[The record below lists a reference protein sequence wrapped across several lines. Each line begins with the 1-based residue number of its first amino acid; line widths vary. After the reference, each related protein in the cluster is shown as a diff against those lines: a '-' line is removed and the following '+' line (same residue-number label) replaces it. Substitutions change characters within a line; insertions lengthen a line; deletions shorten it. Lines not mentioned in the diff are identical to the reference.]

1 MYLHLGGNTVVSAA
15 AATIVDARLLGAEAN
30 RRFLEQAIATGHL
43 KEGGLPGAAAAR
55 RVLSGQRL
63 KTARCRD
70 YRR

>member
-15 AATIVDARLLGAEAN
+15 ATLVDARLLGAEAN

-43 KEGGLPGAAAAR
+43 KEGGLPGAAAR